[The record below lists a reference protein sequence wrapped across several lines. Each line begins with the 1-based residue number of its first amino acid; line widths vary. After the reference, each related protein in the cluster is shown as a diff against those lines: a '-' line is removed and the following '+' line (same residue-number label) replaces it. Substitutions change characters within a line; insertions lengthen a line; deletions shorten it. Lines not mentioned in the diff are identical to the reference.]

1 MVHDVRVADIGAGD
15 VSLLEIRQLNKRFGG
30 LLAIADLDMTVEEG
44 EIRGIIGS
52 NGAGKTTLFNVISG
66 THRPTS
72 GDVFLNGDKLTG
84 LRPSRIAGKGGVRT
98 FQRSAMFS
106 DFTVLENVSI
116 ARHLHARESL
126 FGAILG
132 TARSME
138 KANEARALEI
148 LDFIGLSAFK
158 DELAP
163 NLSHGHQRALGVA
176 MALATEPRILMLDEP
191 VAGMNPAETERM
203 TDIIR
208 KLRNEWNITILLVE
222 HDMKT
227 VMGLCEY
234 ITVLN
239 FGKKLT
245 EGVPAD
251 IVSNPEVIEAYL
263 GSEDILGDD
272 DFAA

>member
-1 MVHDVRVADIGAGD
+1 M
-15 VSLLEIRQLNKRFGG
+15 SLLEVRQLNKRFGG
-30 LLAIADLDMTVEEG
+30 LLAVSDLDMTVEEG
-44 EIRGIIGS
+44 EIRGIIGP

-66 THRPTS
+66 TYRPTS

-84 LRPSRIAGKGGVRT
+84 LRPSRIAAKGGVRT

-106 DFTVLENVSI
+106 DFSVLENVLI
-116 ARHLHARESL
+116 ARHLHAREGL
-126 FGAILG
+126 LGAILG
-132 TARSME
+132 TVRSME
-138 KANEARALEI
+138 KANETRALEI

-191 VAGMNPAETERM
+191 VAGMNLAETERM
-203 TDIIR
+203 TEIIR
-208 KLRNEWNITILLVE
+208 SLRDEWNITILLVE

-245 EGVPAD
+245 EGVPAE

>member
-1 MVHDVRVADIGAGD
+1 M
-15 VSLLEIRQLNKRFGG
+15 SLLEVRQLNKRFGG
-30 LLAIADLDMTVEEG
+30 LLAVSDLDMTVEEG
-44 EIRGIIGS
+44 EIRGIIGP

-66 THRPTS
+66 TYRPTS

-84 LRPSRIAGKGGVRT
+84 LRPSRIAAKGGVRT

-106 DFTVLENVSI
+106 DFSVLENVLI
-116 ARHLHARESL
+116 ARHLHAREGL
-126 FGAILG
+126 LGAILG
-132 TARSME
+132 TVRSME
-138 KANEARALEI
+138 KANETRALEI

-191 VAGMNPAETERM
+191 VAGMNLAETKRM
-203 TDIIR
+203 TEIIR
-208 KLRNEWNITILLVE
+208 SLRDEWNITILLVE

-245 EGVPAD
+245 EGVPAE

-263 GSEDILGDD
+263 GSDDILGDD

>member
-1 MVHDVRVADIGAGD
+1 M
-15 VSLLEIRQLNKRFGG
+15 SLLEVRKLSKRFGG
-30 LLAIADLDMTVEEG
+30 LLAISDLDMTVEEG
-44 EIRGIIGS
+44 EIRGIIGP

-66 THRPTS
+66 TYKPTS
-72 GDVFLNGDKLTG
+72 GDVFLNGEKLIG

-98 FQRSAMFS
+98 FQRSAMFT
-106 DFTVLENVSI
+106 DFTVLQNVSI

-126 FGAILG
+126 FGAIVG

-138 KANEARALEI
+138 KANETRALEI
-148 LDFIGLSAFK
+148 LEFIGLDAFR

-176 MALATEPRILMLDEP
+176 LALATEPHILMLDEP

-208 KLRNEWNITILLVE
+208 KLRDEWNITIILVE

-227 VMGLCEY
+227 VMGLCES

-239 FGKKLT
+239 FGKKLA
-245 EGVPAD
+245 EGVPAE

>member
-1 MVHDVRVADIGAGD
+1 M
-15 VSLLEIRQLNKRFGG
+15 SLLEVRQLNKRFGG
-30 LLAIADLDMTVEEG
+30 LLAVSDLDMTVEEG
-44 EIRGIIGS
+44 EIRGIIGP

-66 THRPTS
+66 TYRPTS

-84 LRPSRIAGKGGVRT
+84 LRPSRIAAKGGVRT

-106 DFTVLENVSI
+106 DFSVLENVLI
-116 ARHLHARESL
+116 ARHLHAREGL
-126 FGAILG
+126 LGAILG
-132 TARSME
+132 TVRSME
-138 KANEARALEI
+138 KANETRALEI
-148 LDFIGLSAFK
+148 LDFIGLNAFK

-191 VAGMNPAETERM
+191 VAGMNLAETERM
-203 TDIIR
+203 TEIIR
-208 KLRNEWNITILLVE
+208 KLRDEWNITILLVE

-245 EGVPAD
+245 EGVPAE

-263 GSEDILGDD
+263 GSDDILGDD

>member
-1 MVHDVRVADIGAGD
+1 M
-15 VSLLEIRQLNKRFGG
+15 SLLEVRQLNKRFGG
-30 LLAIADLDMTVEEG
+30 LLAVSDLDMTVEEG
-44 EIRGIIGS
+44 EIRGIIGP

-66 THRPTS
+66 TYRPTS

-84 LRPSRIAGKGGVRT
+84 LRPSRITAKGGVRT

-106 DFTVLENVSI
+106 DFSVLENVLI
-116 ARHLHARESL
+116 ARHLHAREGL
-126 FGAILG
+126 LGAILG
-132 TARSME
+132 TVRSME
-138 KANEARALEI
+138 KANETRALEI

-191 VAGMNPAETERM
+191 VAGMNLAETERM
-203 TDIIR
+203 TEIIR
-208 KLRNEWNITILLVE
+208 SLRDEWSITILLVE

-245 EGVPAD
+245 EGVPAE

-263 GSEDILGDD
+263 GSDDILGDD

>member
-1 MVHDVRVADIGAGD
+1 M
-15 VSLLEIRQLNKRFGG
+15 SLLEVRQLNKRFGG
-30 LLAIADLDMTVEEG
+30 LLAVSDLDMTVEEG
-44 EIRGIIGS
+44 EIRGIIGP

-66 THRPTS
+66 TYRPTS

-84 LRPSRIAGKGGVRT
+84 LRPSRIAAKGGVRT

-106 DFTVLENVSI
+106 DFSVLENVLI
-116 ARHLHARESL
+116 ARHLHAREGL
-126 FGAILG
+126 LGAILG
-132 TARSME
+132 TVRSME
-138 KANEARALEI
+138 KANETRALEI

-191 VAGMNPAETERM
+191 VAGMNLAETKRM
-203 TDIIR
+203 TEFIR
-208 KLRNEWNITILLVE
+208 SLRDEWNITILLVE

-245 EGVPAD
+245 EGVPAE

-263 GSEDILGDD
+263 GSDDILGDD

>member
-1 MVHDVRVADIGAGD
+1 M
-15 VSLLEIRQLNKRFGG
+15 SLLEVRQLNKRFGG
-30 LLAIADLDMTVEEG
+30 LLAVSDLDMIVEEG
-44 EIRGIIGS
+44 EIRGIIGP

-66 THRPTS
+66 TYRPTS

-84 LRPSRIAGKGGVRT
+84 LRPSRIAAKGGVRT

-106 DFTVLENVSI
+106 DFSVLENVLI
-116 ARHLHARESL
+116 ARHLHAREGL
-126 FGAILG
+126 LGAILG
-132 TARSME
+132 TVRSME
-138 KANEARALEI
+138 KANETRALEI

-191 VAGMNPAETERM
+191 VAGMNLAETERM
-203 TDIIR
+203 TEIIR
-208 KLRNEWNITILLVE
+208 KLRDEWNITILLVE

-245 EGVPAD
+245 EGVPAE

-263 GSEDILGDD
+263 GSDDILGDD

>member
-1 MVHDVRVADIGAGD
+1 M
-15 VSLLEIRQLNKRFGG
+15 SLLEVRQLNKRFGG
-30 LLAIADLDMTVEEG
+30 LLAIADFDMTVEEG
-44 EIRGIIGS
+44 EIRGIIGP

-66 THRPTS
+66 TYKPTS
-72 GDVFLNGDKLTG
+72 GEVFLDGERLTG

-106 DFTVLENVSI
+106 DFSVLDNVLI
-116 ARHLHARESL
+116 ARHLHARESM
-126 FGAILG
+126 FGAIVG
-132 TARSME
+132 TARGME
-138 KANEARALEI
+138 RANEKRALEI
-148 LDFIGLSAFK
+148 LEYIGLSAFK

-191 VAGMNPAETERM
+191 VAGMNLAETERM
-203 TDIIR
+203 TELIR
-208 KLRNEWNITILLVE
+208 NLRDEWKITILLVE

-245 EGVPAD
+245 EGVPAE
-251 IVSNPEVIEAYL
+251 IVSNREVIEAYL

>member
-1 MVHDVRVADIGAGD
+1 M
-15 VSLLEIRQLNKRFGG
+15 SLLEVRKVSKRFGG
-30 LLAIADLDMTVEEG
+30 LLAVAELDMSVEEG
-44 EIRGIIGS
+44 EIRGIIGP

-66 THRPTS
+66 TYRPTS
-72 GDVFLNGDKLTG
+72 GDVFLDGNRLTG

-98 FQRSAMFS
+98 FQRSAMFG
-106 DFTVLENVSI
+106 DFSVLENVSI

-126 FGAILG
+126 FGAIVG
-132 TARSME
+132 TARGME

-148 LDFIGLSAFK
+148 LDFIGLGEFR

-203 TDIIR
+203 TGIIR
-208 KLRNEWNITILLVE
+208 RLRDEWNITILLVE

-227 VMGLCEY
+227 VMGLCES

-239 FGKKLT
+239 FGKKLA
-245 EGVPAD
+245 EGAPAE

-272 DFAA
+272 EFAA

>member
-1 MVHDVRVADIGAGD
+1 M
-15 VSLLEIRQLNKRFGG
+15 SLLEVRQLSKRFGG
-30 LLAIADLDMTVEEG
+30 LLAVSDLDMTVEEG
-44 EIRGIIGS
+44 EIRGIIGP

-66 THRPTS
+66 TYKPTS
-72 GDVFLNGDKLTG
+72 GEVFLDGDKLTG
-84 LRPSRIAGKGGVRT
+84 LRPSRIAAKGGVRT

-106 DFTVLENVSI
+106 DFSVLDNVLI
-116 ARHLHARESL
+116 ARHLHAREGL
-126 FGAILG
+126 LG
-132 TARSME
+132 VIVGTVRSME
-138 KANEARALEI
+138 KANETRALEI

-191 VAGMNPAETERM
+191 VAGMNLAETERM
-203 TDIIR
+203 TEIIR
-208 KLRNEWNITILLVE
+208 SLRDEWKITILLVE

-245 EGVPAD
+245 EGVPAE

-263 GSEDILGDD
+263 GSDDILGDD

>member
-1 MVHDVRVADIGAGD
+1 M
-15 VSLLEIRQLNKRFGG
+15 SLLEVRQLNKRFGG
-30 LLAIADLDMTVEEG
+30 LLAVSDLDMTVEEG
-44 EIRGIIGS
+44 EIRGIIGP

-66 THRPTS
+66 TYRPTS

-84 LRPSRIAGKGGVRT
+84 LRPSRIAAKGGVRT

-106 DFTVLENVSI
+106 DFSVLENVLI
-116 ARHLHARESL
+116 ARHLHAREGL
-126 FGAILG
+126 LGAILG
-132 TARSME
+132 TVRSME
-138 KANEARALEI
+138 KANETRALEI

-191 VAGMNPAETERM
+191 VAGMNLAETKRM
-203 TDIIR
+203 TEIIR
-208 KLRNEWNITILLVE
+208 SLRDEWNITILLVE

-234 ITVLN
+234 ITVLS

-245 EGVPAD
+245 EGVPAE

-263 GSEDILGDD
+263 GSDDILGDD

>member
-1 MVHDVRVADIGAGD
+1 M
-15 VSLLEIRQLNKRFGG
+15 SLLEVRQLNKRFGG
-30 LLAIADLDMTVEEG
+30 LLAVSDLDMTVEEG
-44 EIRGIIGS
+44 EIRGIIGP

-66 THRPTS
+66 TYRPTS

-84 LRPSRIAGKGGVRT
+84 LRPSRIAAKGGVRT

-106 DFTVLENVSI
+106 DFSVLENVLI
-116 ARHLHARESL
+116 ARHLHAREGL
-126 FGAILG
+126 LGAILG
-132 TARSME
+132 TVRSME
-138 KANEARALEI
+138 KANETRALEI

-191 VAGMNPAETERM
+191 VAGMNLAETKRM
-203 TDIIR
+203 TEIIR
-208 KLRNEWNITILLVE
+208 SLRDEWNITILLVE

-245 EGVPAD
+245 EGVPAE

-263 GSEDILGDD
+263 GSDDILRDD

>member
-1 MVHDVRVADIGAGD
+1 M
-15 VSLLEIRQLNKRFGG
+15 SLLEVRQLNKRFGG
-30 LLAIADLDMTVEEG
+30 LLAIADFDMTVEEG
-44 EIRGIIGS
+44 EIRGIIGP

-66 THRPTS
+66 TYKPTS
-72 GDVFLNGDKLTG
+72 GEVLLDGERLTG

-106 DFTVLENVSI
+106 DFSVLDNVLI
-116 ARHLHARESL
+116 ARHLHARESM
-126 FGAILG
+126 FGAIVG
-132 TARSME
+132 TARGME
-138 KANEARALEI
+138 RANEKRALEI
-148 LDFIGLSAFK
+148 LEYIGLSAFK

-191 VAGMNPAETERM
+191 VAGMNLAETERM
-203 TDIIR
+203 TELIR
-208 KLRNEWNITILLVE
+208 NLRDEWKITILLVE

-245 EGVPAD
+245 EGVPAE
-251 IVSNPEVIEAYL
+251 IVSNREVIEAYL